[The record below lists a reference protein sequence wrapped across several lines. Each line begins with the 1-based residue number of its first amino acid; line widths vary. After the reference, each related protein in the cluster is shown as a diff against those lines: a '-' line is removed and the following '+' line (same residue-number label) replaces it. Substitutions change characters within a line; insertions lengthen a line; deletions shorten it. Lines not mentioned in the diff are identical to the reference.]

1 MDTATRLPRSKV
13 TATPC
18 SCENAGAGAGASV
31 QSNGNT
37 VASVQKMKKAKTSI
51 QSKIKKIK
59 LLLLDVDG
67 VMTDG
72 RIILDNQGN
81 ELKAFHVRDGH
92 GIKLAQRAGIMV
104 GNITGRK
111 SEVVN
116 VRARELGIQ
125 EVHQGALDKIT
136 VYETLIGKYG
146 LKDDEVAYM
155 GDDIVDIGIFD
166 RAGVAA
172 TVADSDP
179 AVKPH
184 VDLVMKAAGGR
195 GAVREF
201 INLIL
206 KNRDKLRAP

>member
-1 MDTATRLPRSKV
+1 MRKIR
-13 TATPC
+13 
-18 SCENAGAGAGASV
+18 
-31 QSNGNT
+31 
-37 VASVQKMKKAKTSI
+37 TSI
-51 QSKIKKIK
+51 QSRTKKIK

-67 VMTDG
+67 VLTDG
-72 RIILDNQGN
+72 RIILDSQGN

-92 GIKLAQRAGIMV
+92 GIKLAQRAGIMI
-104 GNITGRK
+104 GIITGRK

-116 VRARELGIQ
+116 IRARELGIL
-125 EVHQGALDKIT
+125 EVHQGALDKII
-136 VYETLIGKYG
+136 VYDSLMNKYG

-155 GDDIVDIGIFD
+155 GDDIVDLDIFS
-166 RAGVAA
+166 RVGLAV

-184 VDLVMKAAGGR
+184 ADLVTKTAGGR

-206 KNRDKLRAP
+206 KNRDKPRIS